1 MKLHEY
7 QAKEVFSRQGLKIP
21 NGVPAF
27 SPEQVGEAVKRLSA
41 ANPELKKVVLK
52 SQVHV
57 GGRGKAGGIKV
68 VDVADAV
75 EKSKEIFGM
84 DIKGL
89 TVKKLLVEEAVNIQ
103 KEYYIGLTLDRS
115 NRKTILMASSMGGV
129 DIEQVAEEH
138 PEAII
143 KVWIDP
149 ALGLKPYQINEVVY
163 GANLPKE
170 AAGFIKTLYDV
181 YTSNDCNIAE
191 INPLVVTAEGDVIAA
206 DAKIDIDDNAMF
218 KHSDLLSYQD
228 PEEVDPN
235 ELAAKEAG
243 LSYVELDGDIGCVVN
258 GAGLAMATMD
268 AVKYGGGN
276 PANFLDI
283 GGSSN
288 PNKVTAA
295 MEILKRKNVKGVLF
309 NIFGGITR
317 CDDVARGIISAVEG
331 MGGLDFPLVIRLTG
345 TNEEEAR
352 QLLTDKGY
360 KVGSSMQDAVKE
372 IIALTQDK

>member
-7 QAKEVFSRQGLKIP
+7 QAKEVFSRAGLKIP

-27 SPEQVGEAVKRLSA
+27 SPEQVGEAVQRLSA

-68 VDVADAV
+68 VDIPDAV
-75 EKSKEIFGM
+75 EKSKALFGM

-89 TVKKLLVEEAVNIQ
+89 TVSKLLVEEAVNID
-103 KEYYIGLTLDRS
+103 KEYYIGLTLDRA

-149 ALGLKPYQINEVVY
+149 AIGLNPYQINEVIF

-181 YTSNDCNIAE
+181 YTKYDCNIAE
-191 INPLVVTAEGDVIAA
+191 INPLMVTKEGTVIAA
-206 DAKIDIDDNAMF
+206 DAKIDIDDNALF

-228 PEEVDPN
+228 PDEIDPN

-243 LSYVELDGDIGCVVN
+243 LTYIELDGDIGCVVN

-295 MEILKRKNVKGVLF
+295 MEILKGKKVKGVIF

-317 CDDVARGIISAVEG
+317 CDDVARGIITAVEG
-331 MGGLDFPLVIRLTG
+331 MGGLDVPLVIRLTG

-352 QLLTDKGY
+352 QLLTEKGY

>member
-7 QAKEVFSRQGLKIP
+7 QGKELFSKHGLKIP
-21 NGVPAF
+21 NGVAAF
-27 SPEQVGEAVKRLSA
+27 SPEDVQAAVERLSS
-41 ANPELKKVVLK
+41 ANPDLKKVVVK
-52 SQVHV
+52 AQVHV

-68 VDVADAV
+68 VDKEAAVDAA
-75 EKSKEIFGM
+75 KGLLGM
-84 DIKGL
+84 DLKGL
-89 TVKKLLVEEAVNIQ
+89 IVSKLLVEEAINID
-103 KEYYIGLTLDRS
+103 KEYYIGLILDRAK
-115 NRKTILMASSMGGV
+115 RKTVLMASAMGGV

-138 PEAII
+138 PEAIV

-149 ALGLKPYQINEVVY
+149 AVGLTQFQINQVIF

-170 AAGFIKTLYDV
+170 AASFIKVLYEV
-181 YTSNDCNIAE
+181 YSSYDCNIAE
-191 INPLVVTAEGDVIAA
+191 INPLVVTKEGQVIAA
-206 DAKIDIDDNAMF
+206 DAKVDLDDNALF
-218 KHSDLLSYQD
+218 KHTELMQYHD
-228 PEEVDPN
+228 PAEVDEN

-288 PNKVTAA
+288 PAKVTAA
-295 MEILKRKNVKGVLF
+295 MKILQRKKVKGVLF

-317 CDDVARGIISAVEG
+317 CDDVAKGIVSAVEE
-331 MGGLDFPLVIRLTG
+331 MGGIDIPIVIRLTG
-345 TNEEEAR
+345 TNEAEAR

-360 KVGSSMQDAVKE
+360 KVGSSMDEAVKE
-372 IIALTQDK
+372 IIALTHA

>member
-7 QAKEVFSRQGLKIP
+7 QAKEVFSRAGLKIP

-27 SPEQVGEAVKRLSA
+27 SPEQVGEAVQRLAA

-68 VDVADAV
+68 VDMSDAV
-75 EKSKEIFGM
+75 EKSKSLFGM

-89 TVKKLLVEEAVNIQ
+89 TVSKLLVEEAVNID
-103 KEYYIGLTLDRS
+103 KEYYIGLTLDRA

-149 ALGLKPYQINEVVY
+149 AIGLNPFQINEVIF

-181 YTSNDCNIAE
+181 YTKYDCNIAE
-191 INPLVVTAEGDVIAA
+191 INPLMMTKEGTVIAA
-206 DAKIDIDDNAMF
+206 DAKIDIDDNALF

-228 PEEVDPN
+228 PDEIDPN

-243 LSYVELDGDIGCVVN
+243 LTYIELDGDIGCVVN

-317 CDDVARGIISAVEG
+317 CDDVARGIIAAVEG
-331 MGGLDFPLVIRLTG
+331 MGGIDIPLVIRLTG

-352 QLLTDKGY
+352 QLLTEKGY

-372 IIALTQDK
+372 IITLTQDK

>member
-7 QAKEVFSRQGLKIP
+7 QGKELFSKHGLKIP
-21 NGVPAF
+21 NGVAAF
-27 SPEQVGEAVKRLSA
+27 SPEDVQAAVERLSS
-41 ANPELKKVVLK
+41 ANPDLKKVVVK
-52 SQVHV
+52 AQVHV

-68 VDVADAV
+68 VDKEAAVDAA
-75 EKSKEIFGM
+75 KGLLGM
-84 DIKGL
+84 DLKGL
-89 TVKKLLVEEAVNIQ
+89 IVSKLLVEEAINID
-103 KEYYIGLTLDRS
+103 KEYYIGLILDRAK
-115 NRKTILMASSMGGV
+115 RKTVLMASAMGGV

-138 PEAII
+138 PEAIV

-149 ALGLKPYQINEVVY
+149 AVGLTQFQINQVIF

-170 AAGFIKTLYDV
+170 AASFIKVLYEV
-181 YTSNDCNIAE
+181 YSSYDCNIAE
-191 INPLVVTAEGDVIAA
+191 INPLVVTKEGQVIAA
-206 DAKIDIDDNAMF
+206 DAKVDLDDNALF
-218 KHSDLLSYQD
+218 KHAELMQYHD
-228 PEEVDPN
+228 PAEVDEN

-288 PNKVTAA
+288 PAKVTAA
-295 MEILKRKNVKGVLF
+295 MKILQRKKVKGVLF

-317 CDDVARGIISAVEG
+317 CDDVAKGIVSAVEE
-331 MGGLDFPLVIRLTG
+331 MGGIDIPIVIRLTG

-352 QLLTDKGY
+352 QLLTEKGY
-360 KVGSSMQDAVKE
+360 KVGSSMDEAVKE
-372 IIALTQDK
+372 IIALTHA

>member
-7 QAKEVFSRQGLKIP
+7 QAKELFSKHGLKIP

-27 SPEQVGEAVKRLSA
+27 DTEQVNTAVKRLCA
-41 ANPELKKVVLK
+41 ANPELKKVVVK

-68 VDVADAV
+68 VDTADAV
-75 EKSKEIFGM
+75 AASQQLFGM

-89 TVKKLLVEEAVNIQ
+89 TVHKLLVEEAINIE
-103 KEYYIGLTLDRS
+103 KEYYVGLILDRAA
-115 NRKTILMASSMGGV
+115 RKTVLMASSMGGV

-138 PEAII
+138 PDAIF

-149 ALGLKPYQINEVVY
+149 AVGLTSFQINQVIF

-170 AAGFIKTLYDV
+170 AAGFIKTLFEV
-181 YTSNDCNIAE
+181 YEAYDCNIAE
-191 INPLVVTAEGDVIAA
+191 INPLVVTKEGTVVAA
-206 DAKIDIDDNAMF
+206 DAKIDLDDNALF
-218 KHSDLLSYQD
+218 KHKELMSYQD
-228 PEEVDPN
+228 PAEVDPN
-235 ELAAKEAG
+235 ELAANAAG
-243 LSYVELDGDIGCVVN
+243 LSYVELEGDIGCIVN

-288 PNKVTAA
+288 PDKVTTA
-295 MEILKRKNVKGVLF
+295 MQILQNKKVKGILF

-317 CDDVARGIISAVEG
+317 CDDVARGIIKAVDN
-331 MGGLDFPLVIRLTG
+331 MGGLDVPIVIRLTG

-352 QLLTDKGY
+352 QLLTENGY
-360 KVGSSMQDAVKE
+360 KVGSSMDEAVKE
-372 IIALTQDK
+372 IIALTA